1 MTNQD
6 RPIKILVADDH
17 AVVRQGVAALVDP
30 RPEFELVGEA
40 ADGQEAVDLTLSLKP
55 DVILMDLEMPKKDG
69 IEAIYEIRREI
80 PDSKILVL
88 TSFSDD
94 DKVLQ
99 AIRAGAMGYVLK
111 VSQPYELLQ
120 AIQDVY
126 LGELT
131 LSPEVARTLLG
142 SIVKIREPVEEVESL
157 TSREV
162 DVLRLVA
169 KGMSN
174 QEISKSLEISDGTV
188 RTHVNHILAKLK
200 LTNRTQAALYALRE
214 GLTSLYPD

>member
-99 AIRAGAMGYVLK
+99 AIRAGAMGYVL
-111 VSQPYELLQ
+111 
-120 AIQDVY
+120 
-126 LGELT
+126 
-131 LSPEVARTLLG
+131 
-142 SIVKIREPVEEVESL
+142 
-157 TSREV
+157 
-162 DVLRLVA
+162 
-169 KGMSN
+169 
-174 QEISKSLEISDGTV
+174 
-188 RTHVNHILAKLK
+188 
-200 LTNRTQAALYALRE
+200 
-214 GLTSLYPD
+214 